1 MILISHRG
9 NINGSDT
16 TLENTVTYINKALEL
31 GYHVEIDVRGMNG
44 KLFLGH
50 DELQEET
57 SGNFLSNDK
66 FWVHAKNTEA
76 VKLLIDWNNISSNKI
91 HWFWH
96 QNDDLT
102 LTSLNYIWTY
112 PGKQIIEGSIAVMP
126 ELFPDWNIEK
136 AGGICSDHISLFK
149 S

>member
-1 MILISHRG
+1 MMLISHRG
-9 NINGSDT
+9 NINGSDST
-16 TLENTVTYINKALEL
+16 QENTVTYINKALEL
-31 GYHVEIDVRGMNG
+31 GYHVEIDVRGMNR
-44 KLFLGH
+44 KFFLGH
-50 DELQEET
+50 DEIQEKT
-57 SGNFLSNDK
+57 SGNFLSNNK

-76 VKLLIDWNNISSNKI
+76 VELLIDWNNLSSNKI

-126 ELFPDWNIEK
+126 ELYPDWNIEK
-136 AGGICSDHISLFK
+136 AGGICSDNISLFK